1 MSSNRKTKKQ
11 TNKLQKISKGILITL
26 SIRLSFAVVRTH
38 SYISKKKLNLIQKEE

>member
-11 TNKLQKISKGILITL
+11 ANKLQKISKGILITL
-26 SIRLSFAVVRTH
+26 SIRPSFAVVRAH